1 MQYLYCTV
9 SCTVSRGDRT
19 VKILL
24 FHQSDFSIL
33 LVAAMIPDDD
43 DDDDDDDD
51 NDGDSVAIVTLCLA
65 IDLLTKR
72 EKGHQDRLRKS
83 GEG

>member
-9 SCTVSRGDRT
+9 SCTVSRGDKT

-24 FHQSDFSIL
+24 CHQSDFSIL

-43 DDDDDDDD
+43 DDDDG
-51 NDGDSVAIVTLCLA
+51 DGVAIVTLCLA

-72 EKGHQDRLRKS
+72 EKGHQDLLRKS
-83 GEG
+83 REG

>member
-43 DDDDDDDD
+43 DDDDG
-51 NDGDSVAIVTLCLA
+51 DGVAIVTLCLA